1 MIIGLTGH
9 SGSGKSIVAEMFSG
23 NGYYLIDCD
32 KISRSLDN
40 NPEYQEQIRKSFG
53 DQVFDG
59 DEISRKKLGAVV
71 FGDKSKLQLLTQIS
85 HPIIGNEILS
95 KISEHLQEDIVIDA
109 PLLFEA
115 GLEKYCDITIGIV
128 ADDDIR
134 AYRVSQRDNLD
145 IEEARVRIMS
155 QKDKQFYIDKC
166 NYIIENNSSLGVLEA
181 NFKELSKIIGE

>member
-1 MIIGLTGH
+1 
-9 SGSGKSIVAEMFSG
+9 
-23 NGYYLIDCD
+23 
-32 KISRSLDN
+32 
-40 NPEYQEQIRKSFG
+40 
-53 DQVFDG
+53 
-59 DEISRKKLGAVV
+59 
-71 FGDKSKLQLLTQIS
+71 
-85 HPIIGNEILS
+85 S
-95 KISEHLQEDIVIDA
+95 KISEHLQENIVIDA

-145 IEEARVRIMS
+145 IEEARIRIMS